1 MKKKLTYLGA
11 TAAALAFTT
20 SNVMGQTTATG
31 DPTFKSILRPL
42 FWSITFAAVGMVAA
56 FIAIKIFDMAT
67 PKIDIQKELLNNN
80 IAVAIL
86 TGAVVIG
93 VCIIVAASIAG

>member
-1 MKKKLTYLGA
+1 M
-11 TAAALAFTT
+11 ALAFTT
-20 SNVMGQTTATG
+20 SNVMAQTTATG
-31 DPTFKSILRPL
+31 DPSLKSILRPL
-42 FWSITFAAVGMVAA
+42 LWSITFAAVGMVAA
-56 FIAIKIFDMAT
+56 FVAIKIFDMAT

>member
-1 MKKKLTYLGA
+1 MKKNLCRLGA
-11 TAAALAFTT
+11 GVLALCALTSTALA
-20 SNVMGQTTATG
+20 QTPAG
-31 DPTFKSILRPL
+31 EMPTKSLGHALLNSLI
-42 FWSITFAAVGMVAA
+42 FAAVGMLAVFVAVVV
-56 FIAIKIFDMAT
+56 FDKAT

-93 VCIIVAASIAG
+93 VSIIVAASIM

>member
-1 MKKKLTYLGA
+1 MNKRLGYLGA
-11 TAAALAFTT
+11 TALALVLMTGNA
-20 SNVMGQTTATG
+20 MAETATANEMQ
-31 DPTFKSILRPL
+31 FKSILRPL
-42 FWSITFAAVGMVAA
+42 LWSVTFAAVGMVAA
-56 FIAIKIFDMAT
+56 FIAIKIFDKAT

-93 VCIIVAASIAG
+93 VCIIVAASISG

>member
-1 MKKKLTYLGA
+1 MKKKMAYLGA
-11 TAAALAFTT
+11 TALALACTT
-20 SNVMGQTTATG
+20 GNAMAETVATG
-31 DPTFKSILRPL
+31 DSTFKSILRPL
-42 FWSITFAAVGMVAA
+42 LWSITFAAVGMVAA
-56 FIAIKIFDMAT
+56 FIAIKIFDLAT

-86 TGAVVIG
+86 TGAVVVG

>member
-1 MKKKLTYLGA
+1 MNKKISHLGA
-11 TAAALAFTT
+11 TALALALMTGNALAQT
-20 SNVMGQTTATG
+20 PPSNEMQ
-31 DPTFKSILRPL
+31 FKSILRPL
-42 FWSITFAAVGMVAA
+42 LWSITFAAVGMVAA
-56 FIAIKIFDMAT
+56 FIAIKIFDKAT

-93 VCIIVAASIAG
+93 VCIIVAASISG